1 MKMKCFFVSLLVV
14 PMAGV
19 TFAEKPQMTQA
30 ELDVYVDREMFKFI
44 HGEDYRSAIEWL
56 KAKGATDEMLGR
68 AYAKVA
74 RQNLDSSV
82 QRGRKCHR
90 AIEGVANFCNGE
102 ERLTNLLY
110 FAEHVK
116 VDNVRAHAIWL
127 LSRKTTPVNFTAF
140 AERVVASTNLGF
152 HAAGALMSG
161 LSESYA
167 KIEPQNMV
175 WKRRIIQ
182 TLRRHLEVGGKGS
195 AIADH
200 ALVRHDKTYA
210 KSEFRRKMAER
221 LLDPQRSPLKGNEW
235 IYRQRFEE
243 ELRRLLREEM
253 KK

>member
-1 MKMKCFFVSLLVV
+1 MKMKCCLMFLLAVAT
-14 PMAGV
+14 AGV

-56 KAKGATDEMLGR
+56 KAKGATDEMLGK

-82 QRGRKCHR
+82 QRGRKCYR
-90 AIEGVANFCNGE
+90 AIEGVANFCTGD

-127 LSRKTTPVNFTAF
+127 LARKTTPVNFTAF

-152 HAAGALMSG
+152 RAGAALMSG
-161 LSESYA
+161 LSEAYA
-167 KIEPQNMV
+167 NIDQKNLV
-175 WKRRIIQ
+175 WKRRILQ
-182 TLRRHLEVGGKGS
+182 ALRRHLEVGGKGS
-195 AIADH
+195 VIADR
-200 ALVRHDKTYA
+200 ALTDYDEEYRV
-210 KSEFRRKMAER
+210 SEFRKQVAER
-221 LLDPQRSPLKGNEW
+221 ILNPKTSPLNGNQY
-235 IYRQRFEE
+235 IKRSLVEE
-243 ELRRLLREEM
+243 EFRKVLKGDV